1 MCMTGNIIYHQHG
14 FVWKCGTLRSN
25 GLSTCIT
32 ILHIEFAVLGAYPI
46 FRHAHIR
53 IKLPPLCT
61 VLVSRI
67 AHCHIRLSR
76 MGFPHGETK
85 LKTALPNTFTA
96 AHETRSLRED
106 QAKQFNAWNRWKI
119 PLSGAAPSSLSW
131 FSSNTTT
138 ILTIPAIHSPGP
150 MGRQVGT
157 PKRIGK
163 SLGHFSAPGVVAD
176 KASQVTSMTILLLRA
191 MSDWCLVSL
200 SICV

>member
-32 ILHIEFAVLGAYPI
+32 ILHIEFAVFGAYPI

-85 LKTALPNTFTA
+85 LKTALPKTFTA
-96 AHETRSLRED
+96 AHGTKKSHRRSGEAIQCL
-106 QAKQFNAWNRWKI
+106 K
-119 PLSGAAPSSLSW
+119 PLKNPTVRFFSPSSLSW

-138 ILTIPAIHSPGP
+138 IQQPYLRSIRPDLLGVISQPQELWQTRRPRWPSWPSSYCEQCL
-150 MGRQVGT
+150 M
-157 PKRIGK
+157 IGI
-163 SLGHFSAPGVVAD
+163 FVNV
-176 KASQVTSMTILLLRA
+176 
-191 MSDWCLVSL
+191 
-200 SICV
+200 